1 MPLNACT
8 AYPLIPLKNPLTYR
22 SATGQ
27 TVKER
32 GLRKICGKMDQSI
45 RGIRAK
51 VLNIQR
57 PLLSVYEMVEK
68 GHKVVFDKVDG
79 TDASYCVHKDTG
91 EVTRFKVQNR
101 CWVLDVE
108 VTPFSGLKAALAQR
122 MKDVQDGN
130 IPMMAPFTRQVE
142 EP

>member
-1 MPLNACT
+1 M
-8 AYPLIPLKNPLTYR
+8 
-22 SATGQ
+22 
-27 TVKER
+27 
-32 GLRKICGKMDQSI
+32 RKICGKMDRSI

-68 GHKVVFDKVDG
+68 GHKVIFDKVDG
-79 TDASYCVHKDTG
+79 NDASYCVHKESG

-101 CWVLDVE
+101 CWVLDVD
-108 VTPFSGLKAALAQR
+108 VTPFADVASAMKQR
-122 MKDVQDGN
+122 LKDVEEGN